1 MSEITPTPSMTESDF
16 PSKSADQK
24 FCFSCGTVLHSSAT
38 SCPKCG
44 AVQPTSSAIAHI
56 AQAEQALATA
66 GAASIALPPNHVY
79 CRGCGKAIHETAP
92 SCPKCGA
99 LQRTNHSVRS
109 ESGKDRM
116 TAALLALFLGGIG
129 AHKFYLGRTGI
140 GILYLL
146 FFWTFIPALIS
157 FIEGIIFLTMSDSD
171 FVKKY

>member
-1 MSEITPTPSMTESDF
+1 
-16 PSKSADQK
+16 
-24 FCFSCGTVLHSSAT
+24 
-38 SCPKCG
+38 
-44 AVQPTSSAIAHI
+44 
-56 AQAEQALATA
+56 
-66 GAASIALPPNHVY
+66 
-79 CRGCGKAIHETAP
+79 
-92 SCPKCGA
+92 
-99 LQRTNHSVRS
+99 
-109 ESGKDRM
+109 M